1 MYFSILAPPKNGL
14 IQFVVISLI
23 LFVSRWYFLY
33 LIDYIISYFFKKSIQ
48 KVTQNK
54 NTIEQQIKSQLIP
67 FNKFYTSKL
76 KINIPI
82 SETHI
87 VDIKE
92 TEQIENADIN
102 TEINKEENE
111 ETIKESTKKTNAFLE
126 ALKNSELS
134 NFQKNIFR
142 VFISKVAG

>member
-1 MYFSILAPPKNGL
+1 M
-14 IQFVVISLI
+14 
-23 LFVSRWYFLY
+23 
-33 LIDYIISYFFKKSIQ
+33 
-48 KVTQNK
+48 
-54 NTIEQQIKSQLIP
+54 EQQIKSQLIP
-67 FNKFYTSKL
+67 FNEFYTSKL

-87 VDIKE
+87 EDIKE

-102 TEINKEENE
+102 SKINKEENE

>member
-1 MYFSILAPPKNGL
+1 MKNRIYNTLIILWFAAFLSINATNITGAE
-14 IQFVVISLI
+14 
-23 LFVSRWYFLY
+23 
-33 LIDYIISYFFKKSIQ
+33 IQ

-67 FNKFYTSKL
+67 FNKFYTSEL
-76 KINIPI
+76 EINIPI
-82 SETHI
+82 SEPHI
-87 VDIKE
+87 EDIKE
-92 TEQIENADIN
+92 TEQIENTDIN
-102 TEINKEENE
+102 GKINKEENE